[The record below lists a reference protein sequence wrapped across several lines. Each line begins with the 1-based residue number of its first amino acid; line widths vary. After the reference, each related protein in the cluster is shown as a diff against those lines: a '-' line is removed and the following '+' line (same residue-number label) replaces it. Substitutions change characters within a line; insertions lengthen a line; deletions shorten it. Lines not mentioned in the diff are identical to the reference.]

1 MALHS
6 VRSFL
11 SVTPSRHFT
20 VATCLLAAAVCLQ
33 AGAQTAPSTGSGR
46 SKAWVA
52 TWGTAMLPVDSG
64 NAPDV
69 TGKTLR
75 EVVHTSVAGNR
86 ARVWISNRFGST
98 SLYIGAAHIALTA
111 VPEGASLAPTSD
123 LSAIQPGSDQ
133 TLTFNH
139 AAAVTIPPGAEIV
152 SDPVSMQ
159 VPAFSDVSVSLYLPR
174 KTMVSTEH
182 SYADQ
187 SSYVA
192 SGDEAASA
200 SLTDPKAEK
209 SWFFV
214 SGLDV
219 SSAGKSAVVA
229 FGDSITDG
237 AYATMNENR
246 RWPDDLA
253 QRLAADAA
261 TRRAGVLGV
270 VNSGIGGNRVLLNG
284 WGPDALSRINSD
296 IIARSGARYVIV
308 LESINDIG
316 RFVTDRQPYGDLAQ
330 RLEFGLE
337 QIATQAHA
345 HGMRVIGATLT
356 PYQGCGYYSPAG
368 DKVRM
373 AVNDWIRHSGV
384 FDGVADFAKA
394 TRDPNNPQRFAP
406 QFDSGDHLHPNNAGY
421 KAMADSID
429 LSLFTKSH

>member
-1 MALHS
+1 MSL
-6 VRSFL
+6 RSFRPLL
-11 SVTPSRHFT
+11 SARAVRHLSALACSMAC
-20 VATCLLAAAVCLQ
+20 ATAISAAAQ
-33 AGAQTAPSTGSGR
+33 TPPASGAGR
-46 SKAWVA
+46 STAWVA
-52 TWGTAMLPVDSG
+52 TWGTAMLPFDRG

-75 EVVHTSVAGNR
+75 EVVHTSVGGNR
-86 ARVWISNRFGST
+86 VRVWISNRFGASP
-98 SLYIGAAHIALTA
+98 LFVGAAHVALTA
-111 VPEGASLAPTSD
+111 LPQGMAPAKDSD
-123 LSAIQPGSDQ
+123 LSGIQAATDQ
-133 TLTFNH
+133 ALTFNH
-139 AAAVTIPPGAEIV
+139 EATVVIPPGAEIV
-152 SDPVSMQ
+152 SDPVSFKL
-159 VPAFSDVSVSLYLPR
+159 PPFSDVSVSLFLPR
-174 KTMVSTEH
+174 KTLVSTGH

-187 SSYVA
+187 SSYA
-192 SGDEAASA
+192 SAGNETSSA
-200 SLTDPKAEK
+200 SLTDPKLEK
-209 SWFFV
+209 SWYYV
-214 SGLDV
+214 SGIDV
-219 SSAGKSAVVA
+219 SSPGKSAVVA

-237 AYATMNENR
+237 AHATMNENR

-284 WGPDALSRINSD
+284 WGPNALSRINPD

-356 PYQGCGYYSPAG
+356 PYQGCGYYSPEG

-373 AVNDWIRHSGV
+373 AVNDWIRHSSV

-394 TRDPNNPQRFAP
+394 TADPSNPQRFAP
-406 QFDSGDHLHPNNAGY
+406 QFDSGDHLHPNDAGY
-421 KAMADSID
+421 KAMADSIN
-429 LSLFTKSH
+429 LSLFTQNR